1 MVQIIDYY
9 WRGQLGYDVRLSHP
23 GATVEDY
30 RQALNRWSDTACW
43 HRSRQ
48 PELNDCVGC
57 SRCCQ
62 ERIPLTVVDLEQ
74 LRQNL
79 SLPLKSVITAVEM
92 WGHAAAQGPVAD
104 ITLKRQANG
113 ACLFLDPQSYR
124 CKIYAFRPLVCE
136 TFICCPSTLRAQQL
150 REAVVNRGEDELI
163 RQWLLALSAKGVNI
177 EQNPPV
183 DAGRNVRLSLKDWP
197 ATPFSGDR
205 KFSGVRLKDLCEP
218 DLWRFLTR

>member
-9 WRGQLGYDVRLSHP
+9 WRGKLGYDIRLNHP
-23 GATVEDY
+23 EATVEDY
-30 RQALNRWSDTACW
+30 RQALNRWLDTARW
-43 HRSRQ
+43 YRSRH
-48 PELNDCVGC
+48 PEINDCAGC
-57 SRCCQ
+57 DRCCQ
-62 ERIPLTVVDLEQ
+62 ERIPLTVVDLDK
-74 LRQNL
+74 LRLNL
-79 SLPLKSVITAVEM
+79 SSPPKSVLKAVERWGHTAV
-92 WGHAAAQGPVAD
+92 QGPVAD

-113 ACLFLDPQSYR
+113 ACLFLDPLTFR

-183 DAGRNVRLSLKDWP
+183 DAGRKLQLSLKDWP
-197 ATPFSGDR
+197 ATPFSGGR
-205 KFSGVRLKDLCEP
+205 NFSEVRLKDLCEP
-218 DLWRFLTR
+218 DLWRILTG